1 MNHKKFRLA
10 AAAVSTLAVAFLGTG
25 APAAFGSDADPA
37 FVGTTD
43 QTNASNPALINPSAD
58 VQLEIH
64 KHIGLPVGGYD
75 DGSVKTVDLPKLQ
88 GVEFEVYKVGNVDLT
103 TNAGQ
108 LAAAALYDYK
118 ITPMEI
124 AAGKIVLGTSP
135 NTVEYSL
142 TLVEEVTTQST
153 GTATFLN
160 TADGAVGLYLV
171 VESVEP
177 TDTITQWD
185 GTTSTPV
192 QAASIT
198 GAAPFFVTLPMTN
211 PDDRTRWMYDVDVYP
226 KNQSDTVAKFVD
238 DKGTVTDP
246 NASTPAGLRQIDY
259 TIKSDITDGTV
270 PLGMYVVYDDL
281 DPALTFTGVSLT
293 FSAGTDSLV
302 QGTDYLVYTA
312 PDLTANATLWTS
324 GSVASGPLVTV
335 VFTDAGLT
343 KLEANRSAQVVT
355 VINTTVGA
363 QDADGVLPNTASVIP
378 NQMWWDLNGI
388 PTVNPETPT
397 TTPPTG
403 TTPPGTSSNTTKSY
417 FGNIVI
423 TKYDPNNTDASLAG
437 TQFKVY
443 ADPTP
448 GDGVCSSAD
457 VAGAALNTVLVG
469 PDNKATF
476 TGLQASNYYNDAMIP
491 SSLATDGTTLLNST
505 TTTDPKI
512 QSYCVVETQA
522 ITGYTLNAQPYYA
535 TINYTTAG
543 TAPAFT
549 TLSIANEKANLGNNL
564 PLTGGQGVAALSF
577 AGLLLIGGGGGYYA
591 YTSRKRRTA

>member
-1 MNHKKFRLA
+1 MNRKKYRLA
-10 AAAVSTLAVAFLGTG
+10 AAAVSALAIGLLGTG
-25 APAAFGSDADPA
+25 APAALAD
-37 FVGTTD
+37 VGD
-43 QTNASNPALINPSAD
+43 PYSVGGANQENSSNTALVNPNAD
-58 VQLEIH
+58 VQLQIH
-64 KHIGLPVGGYD
+64 KYLGLPVGTYG
-75 DGSVKTVDLPKLQ
+75 DGSEVNTINLPKLE
-88 GVEFEVYKVGNVDLT
+88 GVEFNVYKVGNVDLT
-103 TNAGQ
+103 TNAGWQ
-108 LAAAALYDYK
+108 AATALYNYK
-118 ITPMEI
+118 VTPMDI
-124 AAGKIVLGTSP
+124 SNGYISLGTP
-135 NTVEYSL
+135 AVQYSL
-142 TLVEEVTTQST
+142 GTATQVTTGAD
-153 GTATFLN
+153 GTATFTN
-160 TADGAVGLYLV
+160 TAVGAVGLYLV

-177 TDTITQWD
+177 TDVITQWV

-198 GAAPFFVTLPMTN
+198 GANPFFVTLPMTN
-211 PDDRTRWMYDVDVYP
+211 PDATNRWMYDVDVYP

-270 PLGMYVVYDDL
+270 PLGMYVIYDDL

-293 FSAGTDSLV
+293 FSAGTDTLV

-312 PDLTANATLWTS
+312 PDLTTNATLWTS
-324 GSVASGPLVTV
+324 GSVANGPLVTV
-335 VFTDAGLT
+335 VFTDAGLA

-355 VINTTVGA
+355 VINTTVGP
-363 QDADGVLPNTASVIP
+363 QDVDGVLPNTASVIP

-423 TKYDPNNTDASLAG
+423 TKYDPNNTDASLEG
-437 TQFKVY
+437 TEFKVY

-448 GDGVCSSAD
+448 GDGVCSSTD
-457 VAGAALNTVLVG
+457 VAGVALNTVQVG
-469 PDNKATF
+469 SDNKATF

-564 PLTGGQGVAALSF
+564 PLTGGEGVAALSLG
-577 AGLLLIGGGGGYYA
+577 GLALIGGGAGYYA